1 MSYGTSQL
9 GKRNAGTSRLT
20 VTLAGKLPD
29 EVRYNR
35 LRLSRRASAQTAVF
49 LKLFLGAGE
58 GI

>member
-29 EVRYNR
+29 EVRYDR
-35 LRLSRRASAQTAVF
+35 LRFSRPSAQTAVF